1 MERHVGL
8 KIKKLRK
15 DNKDTLKSLAAKI
28 DYDWSNLSKVE
39 RGVYGISVD
48 ILKKIASVYNV
59 NPNYFFGEDYTET
72 EGELLVEENLNLS
85 DLKDKYNLEI
95 DGKPATDEEI
105 EEMIKHIKLYRI
117 MKQMESS

>member
-1 MERHVGL
+1 MEHFVGL